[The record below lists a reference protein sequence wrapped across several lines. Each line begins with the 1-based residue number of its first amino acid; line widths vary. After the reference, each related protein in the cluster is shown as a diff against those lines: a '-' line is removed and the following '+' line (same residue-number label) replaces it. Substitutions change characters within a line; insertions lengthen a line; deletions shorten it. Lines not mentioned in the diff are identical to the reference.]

1 MRKSKKLVRAVALAM
16 VMAGVFGMRGI
27 KADDGGPGGPS
38 RSSCAFVMGISFHM
52 PDAVAAAFLSMWN
65 AVLGCNF

>member
-1 MRKSKKLVRAVALAM
+1 MNGSKKLVRAVALAM

-27 KADDGGPGGPS
+27 KADDGGPGGPD

-52 PDAVAAAFLSMWN
+52 PADVAAAFLAMWN
-65 AVLGCNF
+65 SVLGCGF